1 MMKNEEEIET
11 LDFEDS
17 KPSLDDTVEM
27 LDFEADKKVSNEI
40 DEMLD
45 FIDVKQTKNDEN
57 EEKALG
63 KLLDTNAGTTSS
75 VQIDADKE
83 KLDEYVPTI
92 KDLNIK
98 NAKTRKIVKKVM
110 LYVIIVMLLGF
121 ETFINKTG
129 DVLNDLVVYASDNEP
144 IRILQNGKYGYI
156 DYTGDKV
163 VTPKYTY
170 AENFKSGYAIVKNS
184 SNVPLIINRG
194 GKEAVKSGTY
204 FSLYR
209 AKSDIVA
216 SKIYKN
222 GLKYGILDSRLKQ
235 KTPFLYD
242 MVSYK
247 GNVYT
252 YVKGNSVGLIN
263 LDGKKIFTYKLT
275 DKDDKSIDVSAS
287 ELTDGGYDC
296 YAVVKVNSTSQIVN
310 LTDGTIVSNPTL
322 NEIVAD
328 KNNVFYEKLNSGV
341 KRYMY
346 VLDNKVIFESESY
359 NAVSVPSI
367 KAGVIKAMNVS
378 FSQEYISVK
387 TLQNFKD
394 NLPEQDVFYG
404 DNVFVYYDH
413 NYKKNT
419 KEIKFVQAGQVYE
432 TLNADY
438 DIYQEF
444 KNGFSIVKFKDGS
457 YGYIDSYGKLIND
470 ASYVEALPFDSYG
483 DAIAKTNDGY
493 GVINKEGKVV
503 IDFKYDEIKT
513 TSSNVKKTTSL
524 NRNNV
529 FYAAKKDG
537 NYTLYNSNGK
547 MVSKTK
553 YNDVSFD
560 NSFPIIKL
568 SSDIKDILYLT
579 ENKKEINLTSFNTD
593 YEAHDDYIIVK
604 NEYYNYS
611 GKMIYVDNNKE
622 GDGD

>member
-209 AKSDIVA
+209 AKSDIV
-216 SKIYKN
+216 
-222 GLKYGILDSRLKQ
+222 
-235 KTPFLYD
+235 
-242 MVSYK
+242 VS
-247 GNVYT
+247 
-252 YVKGNSVGLIN
+252 
-263 LDGKKIFTYKLT
+263 
-275 DKDDKSIDVSAS
+275 
-287 ELTDGGYDC
+287 
-296 YAVVKVNSTSQIVN
+296 
-310 LTDGTIVSNPTL
+310 
-322 NEIVAD
+322 
-328 KNNVFYEKLNSGV
+328 
-341 KRYMY
+341 
-346 VLDNKVIFESESY
+346 
-359 NAVSVPSI
+359 
-367 KAGVIKAMNVS
+367 
-378 FSQEYISVK
+378 
-387 TLQNFKD
+387 
-394 NLPEQDVFYG
+394 
-404 DNVFVYYDH
+404 
-413 NYKKNT
+413 
-419 KEIKFVQAGQVYE
+419 
-432 TLNADY
+432 
-438 DIYQEF
+438 
-444 KNGFSIVKFKDGS
+444 
-457 YGYIDSYGKLIND
+457 
-470 ASYVEALPFDSYG
+470 
-483 DAIAKTNDGY
+483 
-493 GVINKEGKVV
+493 
-503 IDFKYDEIKT
+503 
-513 TSSNVKKTTSL
+513 
-524 NRNNV
+524 
-529 FYAAKKDG
+529 
-537 NYTLYNSNGK
+537 
-547 MVSKTK
+547 
-553 YNDVSFD
+553 
-560 NSFPIIKL
+560 
-568 SSDIKDILYLT
+568 
-579 ENKKEINLTSFNTD
+579 
-593 YEAHDDYIIVK
+593 
-604 NEYYNYS
+604 
-611 GKMIYVDNNKE
+611 
-622 GDGD
+622 

>member
-1 MMKNEEEIET
+1 
-11 LDFEDS
+11 
-17 KPSLDDTVEM
+17 
-27 LDFEADKKVSNEI
+27 
-40 DEMLD
+40 
-45 FIDVKQTKNDEN
+45 
-57 EEKALG
+57 
-63 KLLDTNAGTTSS
+63 
-75 VQIDADKE
+75 
-83 KLDEYVPTI
+83 
-92 KDLNIK
+92 
-98 NAKTRKIVKKVM
+98 M

-216 SKIYKN
+216 SKIHKN

-235 KTPFLYD
+235 KTPFSYD
-242 MVSYK
+242 MISYK

-252 YVKGNSVGLIN
+252 YVKGNNVGLIN

-275 DKDDKSIDVSAS
+275 DKDDKSIDVSVS
-287 ELTDGGYDC
+287 ELTDSGYDG

-346 VLDNKVIFESESY
+346 VLENKVIFESESY

-367 KAGVIKAMNVS
+367 KAGVIKAMNTS

-387 TLQNFKD
+387 TLQNFND

-404 DNVFVYYDH
+404 DDVFVYYDH

-457 YGYIDSYGKLIND
+457 YGYINSYGKLIND
-470 ASYVEALPFDSYG
+470 DSYVEALPFDSYG

-493 GVINKEGKVV
+493 GVINKEGKVI

-513 TSSNVKKTTSL
+513 ASSNVKKTTSL

-560 NSFPIIKL
+560 SSFPIIKL
-568 SSDIKDILYLT
+568 SSDTKDVLYLT
-579 ENKKEINLTSFNTD
+579 ENKKEINLTSFNND
-593 YEAHDDYIIVK
+593 YEAHDDYIVVK

>member
-63 KLLDTNAGTTSS
+63 KLLETNDGATSS

-216 SKIYKN
+216 SKIHKN

-235 KTPFLYD
+235 KTPFSYD
-242 MVSYK
+242 MISYK

-252 YVKGNSVGLIN
+252 YVKGNNVGLIN

-275 DKDDKSIDVSAS
+275 DKDDKSIDVSVS
-287 ELTDGGYDC
+287 ELTDSGYDG

-346 VLDNKVIFESESY
+346 VLDNKVVFESESY
-359 NAVSVPSI
+359 NVVSVPSI
-367 KAGVIKAMNVS
+367 KAGVIKAMNTS

-404 DNVFVYYDH
+404 DDVFVYYDH

-457 YGYIDSYGKLIND
+457 YGYINSYGKLIND
-470 ASYVEALPFDSYG
+470 ANYVEALPFDSYG

-568 SSDIKDILYLT
+568 SSDTKDVLYLT
-579 ENKKEINLTSFNTD
+579 ENKKEINLTSFNND
-593 YEAHDDYIIVK
+593 YEAHDDYIVVK

>member
-1 MMKNEEEIET
+1 MKKKDEEIET
-11 LDFEDS
+11 LDFEDN

-27 LDFEADKKVSNEI
+27 LDFEADKKISNEI

-45 FIDVKQTKNDEN
+45 FIDVKQVEN
-57 EEKALG
+57 KKGKEEALD
-63 KLLDTNAGTTSS
+63 KLLESNGVPSS
-75 VQIDADKE
+75 SMQIDVNKE

-98 NAKTRKIVKKVM
+98 NAKTRKVVKKVM

-129 DVLNDLVVYASDNEP
+129 DILNDLVIYASDSQP

-156 DYTGDKV
+156 DYTGDKI

-170 AENFKSGYAIVKNS
+170 AENFKKGYAIVKNS
-184 SNVPLIINRG
+184 SNVPLVINKG
-194 GKEAVKSGTY
+194 GKETIKSGTY

-209 AKSDIVA
+209 AKDDIVA
-216 SKIYKN
+216 AKVHKN

-242 MVSYK
+242 MITYK
-247 GNVYT
+247 GDVYT

-287 ELTDGGYDC
+287 ELTDNGYDN
-296 YAVVKVNSTSQIVN
+296 YAVVKVNSTSQIIN
-310 LTDGTIVSNPTL
+310 LTDGTLVSNPTL

-328 KNNVFYEKLNSGV
+328 KNNVFYEKLNSGA

-346 VLDNKVIFESESY
+346 VLDNKIVFESESY
-359 NAVSVPSI
+359 NVVSVPSI
-367 KAGVIKAMNVS
+367 KAGVIKAMNTS

-404 DNVFVYYDH
+404 DDVFVYYDH

-419 KEIKFVQAGQVYE
+419 KEIKFVQEGQVYE

-457 YGYIDSYGKLIND
+457 YGYINSYGKLIND
-470 ASYVEALPFDSYG
+470 DSYVEALPFDSYG

-513 TSSNVKKTTSL
+513 ASSNVKKTTSL

-560 NSFPIIKL
+560 ESFPIIKL
-568 SSDIKDILYLT
+568 SSDTKDVLYLT
-579 ENKKEINLTSFNTD
+579 ENKKEINLTSFNND
-593 YEAHDDYIIVK
+593 YEAHDDYIVVK